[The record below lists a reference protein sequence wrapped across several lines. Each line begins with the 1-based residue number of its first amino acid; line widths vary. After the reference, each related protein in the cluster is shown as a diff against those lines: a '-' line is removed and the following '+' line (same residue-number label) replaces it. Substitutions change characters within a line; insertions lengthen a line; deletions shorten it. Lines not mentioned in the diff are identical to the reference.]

1 LVDGDGHN
9 VIHIEDR
16 DTPLEIPQGVLDTVV
31 NLPPC
36 PHMPVFEDV
45 DLPCSLRGALLPAAP
60 ISIIIVEVLPGAGL
74 KEFISGFGPREFA
87 TDFIHRLQFRLNP
100 AILIQ

>member
-1 LVDGDGHN
+1 M
-9 VIHIEDR
+9 
-16 DTPLEIPQGVLDTVV
+16 LDTVM

-36 PHMPVFEDV
+36 PHMPVLEVFEDI
-45 DLPCSLRGALLPAAP
+45 DLPRSLRGALLPAAP
-60 ISIIIVEVLPGAGL
+60 IGIIIVEVLPGAGL